1 MSLFLRGL
9 NRDIQDNVE
18 MQHYV
23 EEMLHKAILVEK
35 QPKRKHHS
43 RSSHGT
49 TKYPST
55 KEDKPSYQKESK
67 PYQKEEAKPSSNYNK
82 VKSKAKAT
90 STRAR
95 DLKCFKC
102 NGRGHYAND
111 TMYRVILIK

>member
-35 QPKRKHHS
+35 QLKRKHHS

-111 TMYRVILIK
+111 TMYRVISIK